1 MMANRNTYE
10 IMTPESVGIAQTT
23 MVLGEAFRKARL
35 LPSGSMS
42 WATKLRARRWK
53 RRLRALRN
61 WRTGKKT
68 VTDRDIEALVSTQ
81 KSIVMPVY
89 ELESFV
95 ISSGSAIQTMATV
108 CLTKDGELK
117 EAVVKADGPI
127 DAAFSAVE
135 KIVGSD
141 VELKTYS
148 IQAITEGGGRAGRGC
163 GAVV

>member
-1 MMANRNTYE
+1 M
-10 IMTPESVGIAQTT
+10 
-23 MVLGEAFRKARL
+23 
-35 LPSGSMS
+35 
-42 WATKLRARRWK
+42 
-53 RRLRALRN
+53 
-61 WRTGKKT
+61 
-68 VTDRDIEALVSTQ
+68 RDIEALVSTQ
-81 KSIVMPVY
+81 KTIVMPVY

-148 IQAITEGGGRAGRGC
+148 IQAITEGEDALGEVVVRLYKDGHTVTGRGLSTNIIEASILAYVN
-163 GAVV
+163 GINKIYTVQ